1 MVPLLKQRQSVYQ
14 ILSSCSEIQQREKT
28 IYNHVNKGESL
39 KKNVLMYFHLKNKYL
54 ENNLKINKYKKRKNI
69 ANYDGWKYS
78 NDINWWVFTK
88 RYKNGHMVD
97 VLPVDIL
104 DDILKISNDLME
116 GYYLK
121 EEFLDIVHHY
131 NQIDVEKQITKWIS
145 KCIEKNIPEF
155 VESVGTI
162 SRWKEYILNSFIDD
176 RYSNGYTEGINNKI
190 KVIKRIAFGYKSFE
204 LFRERILYIF
214 NGKISESVKRKM
226 TSKSKNS

>member
-1 MVPLLKQRQSVYQ
+1 
-14 ILSSCSEIQQREKT
+14 
-28 IYNHVNKGESL
+28 
-39 KKNVLMYFHLKNKYL
+39 
-54 ENNLKINKYKKRKNI
+54 
-69 ANYDGWKYS
+69 
-78 NDINWWVFTK
+78 
-88 RYKNGHMVD
+88 MVD

-155 VESVGTI
+155 VESAGTI
-162 SRWKEYILNSFIDD
+162 SRWKEYILNSFIND

-214 NGKISESVKRKM
+214 NGKISGSVKRKM

>member
-1 MVPLLKQRQSVYQ
+1 
-14 ILSSCSEIQQREKT
+14 
-28 IYNHVNKGESL
+28 
-39 KKNVLMYFHLKNKYL
+39 
-54 ENNLKINKYKKRKNI
+54 
-69 ANYDGWKYS
+69 
-78 NDINWWVFTK
+78 
-88 RYKNGHMVD
+88 MVD

-162 SRWKEYILNSFIDD
+162 SRWKEYILNSFIND

-204 LFRERILYIF
+204 YLEEEYYTYLMVRLVDQLKE
-214 NGKISESVKRKM
+214 K
-226 TSKSKNS
+226 

>member
-28 IYNHVNKGESL
+28 IYNYVNKRESL
-39 KKNVLMYFHLKNKYL
+39 KKKVLMYFHLKNKYL

-88 RYKNGHMVD
+88 RYKNGHIVD

-104 DDILKISNDLME
+104 DYILKISNDLME

-145 KCIEKNIPEF
+145 KYIEKNIPEF

-176 RYSNGYTEGINNKI
+176 KI
-190 KVIKRIAFGYKSFE
+190 
-204 LFRERILYIF
+204 
-214 NGKISESVKRKM
+214 
-226 TSKSKNS
+226 